1 MPVVS
6 GKPGSIRIRGVL
18 RSQCKQV
25 KARMVSMLA
34 YNTKLAAKVPPVTFL
49 SELNLASVTACRDA
63 MANLLAQ
70 RN

>member
-1 MPVVS
+1 
-6 GKPGSIRIRGVL
+6 
-18 RSQCKQV
+18 
-25 KARMVSMLA
+25 MLA
-34 YNTKLAAKVPPVTFL
+34 YNTKLAAKDPPITFL